1 MLHLHNTTGTLVSED
16 LGFSEVDGTEH
27 NNSDNNNNTNIS
39 PESWLRRFYRKSII
53 PRRQNVSETTKTEQN
68 GSLVEGL
75 TKTLSPSQLSIL
87 ISESVRSHEGLS
99 VADTT
104 TAAPSVQRMTAASTP
119 SSETTATT
127 TTSTTSTITT
137 TATTTLTKVANIKD
151 YEYEYIVFLG
161 DDNVEELD
169 GDADT
174 AALPLTDFNTIK
186 MYNDLFRRRQDVIN
200 LTNEKL
206 IKDES
211 EIENPDD
218 AVSEG
223 SNSIKPLTKPTSST
237 ASTMS
242 TAPAPVTPAPLSI
255 TTSDVKDN
263 IIDTESTVK
272 ISGALQDSR
281 LTRMQQ
287 RKKFRNQLKHFY
299 SSKQPF
305 NFKIN
310 DLDPFRNDFQ
320 FDFSSKHPVEDI
332 QNKMAELLKQSS
344 SRSPQMQKLRS
355 REAEDDIFQPSSHI
369 NKISFTDQPY
379 SSFPS
384 AFDYQFDDF
393 QSTALPRKRG
403 ISFYIPANVES
414 DLIHPWTSPGPATT
428 S

>member
-1 MLHLHNTTGTLVSED
+1 M
-16 LGFSEVDGTEH
+16 
-27 NNSDNNNNTNIS
+27 
-39 PESWLRRFYRKSII
+39 
-53 PRRQNVSETTKTEQN
+53 
-68 GSLVEGL
+68 
-75 TKTLSPSQLSIL
+75 
-87 ISESVRSHEGLS
+87 
-99 VADTT
+99 
-104 TAAPSVQRMTAASTP
+104 
-119 SSETTATT
+119 
-127 TTSTTSTITT
+127 
-137 TATTTLTKVANIKD
+137 
-151 YEYEYIVFLG
+151 G
-161 DDNVEELD
+161 DDYVEELGG

-174 AALPLTDFNTIK
+174 EALPLTDFNTIK
-186 MYNDLFRRRQDVIN
+186 MYNDLFRRRQDVELLREIN

-206 IKDES
+206 IKHES
-211 EIENPDD
+211 ETENPDD

-223 SNSIKPLTKPTSST
+223 SNSTKPLTEPSSST
-237 ASTMS
+237 MTTMS
-242 TAPAPVTPAPLSI
+242 TASPPVTPVRLSI
-255 TTSDVKDN
+255 TTADVNDN

-272 ISGALQDSR
+272 AGGVLQDSR
-281 LTRMQQ
+281 LTKMQQ

-355 REAEDDIFQPSSHI
+355 REAEVGDDIFQPSSQI

-384 AFDYQFDDF
+384 TFDDQFDDF
-393 QSTALPRKRG
+393 QSTLNVAALPRIRG
-403 ISFYIPANVES
+403 IPFYIPANVES
-414 DLIHPWTSPGPATT
+414 DLLHPWLSPGPATT

>member
-1 MLHLHNTTGTLVSED
+1 
-16 LGFSEVDGTEH
+16 
-27 NNSDNNNNTNIS
+27 
-39 PESWLRRFYRKSII
+39 
-53 PRRQNVSETTKTEQN
+53 
-68 GSLVEGL
+68 
-75 TKTLSPSQLSIL
+75 
-87 ISESVRSHEGLS
+87 
-99 VADTT
+99 
-104 TAAPSVQRMTAASTP
+104 
-119 SSETTATT
+119 
-127 TTSTTSTITT
+127 
-137 TATTTLTKVANIKD
+137 
-151 YEYEYIVFLG
+151 LG
-161 DDNVEELD
+161 DDYVEDLDD

-186 MYNDLFRRRQDVIN
+186 MYNDLFRRRQDVELLREID

-206 IKDES
+206 IKHES
-211 EIENPDD
+211 ETENPDD

-223 SNSIKPLTKPTSST
+223 SNSIKPLTEPSSST
-237 ASTMS
+237 MTTMS
-242 TAPAPVTPAPLSI
+242 TASPPVTPARLSI
-255 TTSDVKDN
+255 TTADVDDN

-272 ISGALQDSR
+272 AGGVLQDSR
-281 LTRMQQ
+281 LTKMQQ

-344 SRSPQMQKLRS
+344 SRS
-355 REAEDDIFQPSSHI
+355 REAEVGDDIFQPSSQI

-384 AFDYQFDDF
+384 TFDDQFDDF
-393 QSTALPRKRG
+393 QSTLNVAALPRKRG
-403 ISFYIPANVES
+403 IPFYIPANVES
-414 DLIHPWTSPGPATT
+414 DLLHPWLSSGPATT